1 MLLDTL
7 FIGSL
12 ADNWEKRGLQLPN
25 VLGDPATGLG
35 FAFFV

>member
-12 ADNWEKRGLQLPN
+12 ADNWEKRGLELLN

-35 FAFFV
+35 IALFV